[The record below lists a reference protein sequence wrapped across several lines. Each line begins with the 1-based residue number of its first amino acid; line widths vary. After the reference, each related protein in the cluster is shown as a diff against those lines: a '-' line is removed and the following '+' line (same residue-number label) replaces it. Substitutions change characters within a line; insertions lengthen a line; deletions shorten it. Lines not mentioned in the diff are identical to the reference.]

1 MLYTLVVRERYS
13 LERKQMILTKTSINK
28 QLSNGLYIVRY
39 EKRNGEI
46 RTQIATRDMSLIPA
60 KAHPKGANIN
70 QSDGIV
76 RFFSILDGGWRS
88 FVIDNLIGISNEV
101 SLVTE
106 TGFADLD
113 EDYPRDM
120 FVPVLELTLPVI
132 A

>member
-1 MLYTLVVRERYS
+1 
-13 LERKQMILTKTSINK
+13 MILTKTSINK

-39 EKRNGEI
+39 EKRDGEI
-46 RTQIATRDMSLIPA
+46 RTQIATRDMSVIPTE
-60 KAHPKGANIN
+60 AHPKGANIN
-70 QSDGIV
+70 QSDEIV
-76 RFFSILDGGWRS
+76 RFFSVLDGGWRS

-106 TGFADLD
+106 TVLEDLD
-113 EDYPRDM
+113 EDYPHDM